1 MPIATSPLAIND
13 GSTTPVAVSYSL
25 EEKKDGVITYVDR
38 RLAGRDLNPEITS
51 NLKRPNA
58 KARTYNRTV
67 EVRQPVV
74 RVINGVDTVVDVN
87 KVFVTHV
94 ISKMANEQER
104 KHLDAMALNFCG
116 AAVTKDQVAKL
127 EGWL

>member
-1 MPIATSPLAIND
+1 MPLATTPLAIND
-13 GSTTPVAVSYSL
+13 GSATPVAVLYSL
-25 EEKKDGVITYVDR
+25 EEKKDGIVVYVDR
-38 RLAGRDLNPEITS
+38 RLTGRDLNPEITS
-51 NLKRPNA
+51 TLKRPSA

-67 EVRQPVV
+67 EVRQPIV

-104 KHLDAMALNFCG
+104 KHLDAAALNFSNS
-116 AAVTKDQVAKL
+116 AVAKDQIAKL